1 MQNDTLIEVKD
12 LKTYFMLHEG
22 TVRAVDGC
30 NFTIRRGKTLGIVG
44 ESGCGKSVTSQ
55 SILRIVPPPGRIIAG
70 QILFYRQP
78 IKQDGSEV
86 EDVIEMTALDP
97 DGDEVRAIRGKEI
110 AMIFQEP
117 MTSFSP
123 VHTIGSQIMEAIGL
137 HLTSDRKESRARAI
151 DMLRRVGLPQAE
163 EILTRY
169 PHQLSGG
176 MRQRAMIAMALS
188 CRPSLLIADEPT
200 TALDVTTEAQ
210 ILELMKKLQREFG
223 MAIMY
228 ITHNLGVI
236 AEMADDVVVMYMGKE
251 VEQADVTSLFYEP
264 KHPYTQA
271 LLRSIPKVGRK
282 VGGRLESIE
291 GMVPDPYSIPAGC
304 AFNTRCKQCMPQCTV
319 DEPPFAQVGPTQW
332 GALLALWAAIAR
344 SDNDSSRDKTGRQA
358 LGRPRSQEAL
368 PDHKRYLGP
377 TGRHGSSCR
386 WRELFYPGRGDAGS
400 GRRERLRQD
409 NHRPRHPS
417 GL

>member
-1 MQNDTLIEVKD
+1 MQNDTLVEVKD
-12 LKTYFMLHEG
+12 LKTYFKLHEG

-30 NFTIRRGKTLGIVG
+30 SFTIHRGKTLGIVG

-55 SILRIVPPPGRIIAG
+55 SILRIVPPPGRIVSGEIR
-70 QILFYRQP
+70 FYRQLAH
-78 IKQDGSEV
+78 QYGSETT
-86 EDVIEMTALDP
+86 DVVEMTRLDP

-123 VHTIGSQIMEAIGL
+123 VHTLGSQIMEAIGL
-137 HLTSDRKESRARAI
+137 HLTANKKESRARAI
-151 DMLRRVGLPQAE
+151 DMLARVGLPKPE
-163 EILTRY
+163 EILSRY
-169 PHQLSGG
+169 PFQLSGG

-188 CRPSLLIADEPT
+188 CQPSLLIADEPT

-210 ILELMKKLQREFG
+210 ILELMKRLQGEFS
-223 MAIMY
+223 MSIMY

-236 AEMADDVVVMYMGKE
+236 AEMADEVVVMYMGKE

-282 VGGRLESIE
+282 SRARLESIE

-304 AFNTRCKQCMPQCTV
+304 PFNPRCKQSIPELCTV
-319 DEPPFAQVGPTQW
+319 KEPPLIQVGPTQW
-332 GALLALWAAIAR
+332 AR
-344 SDNDSSRDKTGRQA
+344 CWLYEEQSS
-358 LGRPRSQEAL
+358 EA
-368 PDHKRYLGP
+368 R
-377 TGRHGSSCR
+377 
-386 WRELFYPGRGDAGS
+386 
-400 GRRERLRQD
+400 
-409 NHRPRHPS
+409 
-417 GL
+417 